1 MQLAVST
8 TFDYDLPLSEQF
20 ALIRG
25 VNVQVVSLGARES
38 HSDYLSQTGRSRLLR
53 LVHEFEI
60 ELDSLH
66 VPIARGY
73 DLSNADSE
81 QRMAAVC
88 RVALCMAS
96 AVELGC
102 QTTILH
108 LTHYEQVPYEQ
119 RLEPLLESLEALIES
134 AENMGIFLA
143 AENLYDR
150 SSLRFLERTL
160 EEFDSPNYGLC
171 YDSSHDQLS
180 ETEPY
185 TLLEKYADRL
195 LAVHLSD
202 NDGQDDRHWIP
213 FSGIVDWDHVC
224 GVLREVRFAGPLL
237 LEVER
242 SSGQDVEQFV
252 LETSQAGERLMKMI
266 GR

>member
-8 TFDYDLPLSEQF
+8 TFDYELPLSEQF

-25 VNVQVVSLGARES
+25 VNVQTVSLGARES
-38 HSDYLSQTGRSRLLR
+38 HSEYLSQTGRSRLLR
-53 LVHEFEI
+53 MAHEFEI

-73 DLSNADSE
+73 DLSNADPE
-81 QRMAAVC
+81 PRMAAVC

-102 QTTILH
+102 RTTILH
-108 LTHYEQVPYEQ
+108 LTHYEQAPYEQ
-119 RLEPLLESLEALIES
+119 RLEPLLESLDALIES
-134 AENMGIFLA
+134 AENMGIYLA

-160 EEFDSPNYGLC
+160 EEFDSPHYGLC

-180 ETEPY
+180 RTEPY
-185 TLLEKYADRL
+185 TLLEKYSDRL

-202 NDGQDDRHWIP
+202 NDGQEDRHWIP
-213 FSGIVDWDHVC
+213 FSGIVDWDRVC
-224 GVLREVRFAGPLL
+224 GVLREVKFAGPLL

-242 SSGQDVEQFV
+242 GSAPEATKFI
-252 LETSQAGERLMKMI
+252 LETSLAGERLIKMI
-266 GR
+266 LR

>member
-8 TFDYDLPLSEQF
+8 TFDYELSLSEQF

-25 VNVQVVSLGARES
+25 ADMQFVSLGARES
-38 HSDYLSQTGRSRLLR
+38 HSDYLSQTGRARLLR
-53 LVHEFEI
+53 LAHEFEI
-60 ELDSLH
+60 DLDSLH

-73 DLSNADSE
+73 DLSNADAE
-81 QRMAAVC
+81 PRMAAVC

-96 AVELGC
+96 AAELHC
-102 QTTILH
+102 RTVILH
-108 LTHYEQVPYEQ
+108 LTHYEQAPYEQ
-119 RLEPLLESLEALIES
+119 RLEPLLESLEVLIES
-134 AENMGIFLA
+134 AENMKINLA

-150 SSLRFLERTL
+150 TSLRFLERTL
-160 EEFDSPNYGLC
+160 EELDSPRYGLC

-180 ETEPY
+180 GMEPY
-185 TLLEKYADRL
+185 SLLEKYSDRL

-213 FSGIVDWDHVC
+213 FTGQVDWDRICSQLHD
-224 GVLREVRFAGPLL
+224 VRFKGPLL
-237 LEVER
+237 LEVENR
-242 SSGQDVEQFV
+242 SGQNPEEFM
-252 LETSQAGERLMKMI
+252 LEASMAGERLVKMI